1 MINRMLSLKF
11 LPAGAACSLVALW
24 RHNDTKLAS
33 ARSDF
38 EIVEDKFQTVD
49 FYNTYK
55 KIQVYGYHGCPYCA
69 KERLKIQI
77 EFLVKI
83 IYFYTKN

>member
-11 LPAGAACSLVALW
+11 LPAGAACGLVALW
-24 RHNDTKLAS
+24 RQNDTKLAS

-55 KIQVYGYHGCPYCA
+55 K
-69 KERLKIQI
+69 L
-77 EFLVKI
+77 
-83 IYFYTKN
+83 